1 MIMRRQFTALLI
13 LFLVGTGFLQLIHAG
28 EIFSRGS
35 KWNYYKG
42 NDHPSGGDLEWTEV
56 DFDESDWLNGK
67 SPFRYGDGSGGTLL
81 SDMPNKYT
89 TVFFRKFFTVANPKD
104 ISELD
109 FIIDYDDG
117 FIVWINGE
125 EVLNVGGVDEPDY
138 DSLATVGHESGTFET
153 FALQD
158 PGSFLVKG
166 KNVISIMGLNVG
178 MNSSDF
184 LMNSELQSFQS
195 DKSNPKV
202 VSIDPPSGEVGSLHE
217 VTIRFNEEVDG
228 IDAGD
233 LWING
238 EPAKALRGESAL
250 WTFIFEQRNFQDAIL
265 SWNPN
270 HSIVDS
276 ARPPNKLDVNSAT
289 KTHQYWIVDDMSP
302 TLTSVLPPPG
312 SSVRSLDRIRIF
324 FSEPIRGLDL
334 GDLLINGE
342 QPLSIDGV
350 ASGPWEIRFEPVV
363 SGIVTVEW
371 AGQHG
376 VTDLALEPNPLVVE
390 GWDYKV
396 KADYE
401 FGQVVINEF
410 VAANR
415 DGLKDEEGDVGDWIE
430 FLNVGSKSVSLE
442 GWSLTDDEDKPGK
455 WVFPDVDIKSG
466 ATIVVHASGK
476 NRSRVGQA
484 LHTNF
489 KLGIDGEYLGIFTPE
504 LPRRIVDEIAPIY
517 PEQRSDISYGR
528 LASGDWA
535 WFSSPTPGLSNK
547 GKTIRGLIS
556 PPQFS
561 AKRGIY
567 NTPFRVHLT
576 TDEPDA
582 VIRYTTD
589 YSEPTITN
597 GKVYNESLEVRRT
610 MVLRAAVYKEGMLPS
625 RIETHTYVY
634 NLGNSVTS
642 LPMLSLVTERSNLW
656 GRTGIMET
664 SPRNTTKRGI
674 AWERPVSMELI
685 YPDTG
690 ETLHANAGLRVQGG
704 AYIRGRYNP
713 NSGPPAGKYSF
724 RLYFRGDYGLGRLR
738 YPFFP
743 DLQVEDFNHIVLRA
757 GMNDHTN
764 PFIIDELV
772 RRLAADMGQISAR
785 GTFMNLYLNGKLQGY
800 YNPTERI
807 DSDFLNSWNGTD
819 SDWDIVAQYGE
830 VREGDTV
837 MWNRLKS
844 AMQKNLAVAV
854 NYNEIERLLNIDNFI
869 DYIMLNVYA
878 NTGDWPHNNWRAA
891 RERVPGGK
899 WRFIPWDAEWSF
911 GNNGRSVSGNN
922 LSSGPLAGG
931 ADIAVFYRA
940 LQKNPEFRMRFAD
953 RVQIHYFNSGAL
965 TDENVLR
972 RFREMKEQMSG
983 VLKNL
988 NSSVESSWVPRRR
1001 EIVMG
1006 QMASQKIQFSENIPQ
1021 FNRNGGAVSSGYPLS
1036 ITSLEGDI
1044 YYTMDGS
1051 DPRKPGAVTETG
1063 KAIITGNAEKSVLVP
1078 SVQNGGS
1085 KLNSTWR
1092 GGNEPFDDNDWESG
1106 FGGVGYDENNDYKS
1120 HIDIDVDTEMN
1131 GVNQSIFVRI
1141 PFQMLASDLK
1151 GANLLMLRM
1160 KYDDGFVAYIN
1171 GARIARV
1178 NASVNPRWNA
1188 GASGQHDDAS
1198 AVVWS
1203 VFDVSKY
1210 VGELNAGENI
1220 LAIHGLNSGLG
1231 SSDML
1236 INAELSIGERT
1247 GAEFAESAVKYD
1259 SPIKLLK
1266 DVNIRAR
1273 SMTGGQWSALV
1284 EHQFQVGRVGT
1295 PLRFTEIMYNPLGGG
1310 EYEFVELHNS
1320 GDSEISLGWYRLE
1333 GINFTFDGGSKIG
1346 PGQYIVLASGD
1357 DPAAFNLRYPELQV
1371 YGWYEGSLSN
1381 SGENLALYDT
1391 AWREVISVNYNDG
1404 GAWPK
1409 LADGNGNS
1417 LELID
1422 TLDDPS
1428 AASNWKS
1435 SFIKE
1440 GSPGKAGTSK
1450 VDPFLI
1456 INEVHLKSSIDSDQD
1471 FVELR
1476 NVGQSQVDLSGWELR
1491 DNDGNKFTFPAET
1504 KIEKAGLLGI
1514 WCGKGEV
1521 AGLRTNF
1528 GLGQSGDS
1536 VALFD
1541 VTGNRV
1547 DAVTFGSVQGSI
1559 IRENAGWVLG
1569 RSTFGAPN
1577 QILPM
1582 ASITELVINEWMA
1595 DPDEGDRDW
1604 IELYNP
1610 HATAPALITGL
1621 HIRVDNEVGGVNR
1634 IATIPPKGYQRVWMD
1649 MKPGWNHVDLSL
1661 PTENGTITLITAE
1674 GVEFAIMNYSRQRS
1688 GVSEGLLPDGGS
1700 RRVKFTRGST
1710 PGEANILP
1718 NYDGPSLNEVLA
1730 RSKTGSSDWI
1740 EIYND
1745 TNETIPLEGVRL
1757 SKGLNSLNGWS
1768 FPAGSKLDKGS
1779 YLVVRC
1785 DGKIPA
1791 SNTNTGFSLPAEGGS
1806 VYMFDPEGFVVDSV
1820 EYGFQIAGRSI
1831 GQILGK
1837 WRLLAELTP
1846 GTENSSTA
1854 ILGDPFKLV
1863 INEWMANPN
1872 SGSDW
1877 FELYNPDDSPVSLSG
1892 LSLTDDP
1899 TAVGRTKYIIPDS
1912 TFISPRGWVRW
1923 IANSETDSGS
1933 QYLNFSLRG
1942 SGELVRLYG
1951 SRRNPI
1957 DEVQIINQSNGISRG
1972 RLPDGANNFVDFVD
1986 TPTPGDSNYLPL
1998 LDIVFNEV
2006 LSHTDYPF
2014 EDAIELRNISTSE
2027 VDLSGWLL
2035 SDSSGG
2041 VSTQFKVPEGTMIP
2055 PNGYTVF
2062 YEGDF
2067 NPNGSGFSLNSA
2079 HGDMLNLS
2087 VIDEKGN
2094 PTGYRS
2100 VQSIP
2105 PAANG
2110 VSVGLVSTS
2119 QGMRFTALAQRS
2131 FGNDMPSTL
2140 ADFRTGEGSENSL
2153 PLIGPIVINEIQ
2165 FEALS
2170 SFSELDQAQL
2180 EYIELHNISNRTIPL
2195 FNPIEPLNT
2204 WRLSGGVSV
2213 TFPIG
2218 INLPIDGYI
2227 LLVGFD
2233 PLKNPS
2239 VESRF
2244 RDYYNVPEDIQII
2257 GPLNGRL
2264 SNGGET
2270 ISLLRPDN
2278 KQGLDQADAG
2288 YVPYISVERISYDN
2302 VSPWPSNAGGSGL
2315 SIQRTSKFKFGDEP
2329 ENWYSALPTA
2339 GRKNVDVKI
2348 DDLDADGIIDTWEIA
2363 NGLDP
2368 SDASDAK
2375 IDNDLDGVT
2384 NLDEFLTGTDPN
2396 NEEDRFIIQSI
2407 NIFSNKVTINFR
2419 VSPLNRYAIETSGS
2433 VDRSWIRL
2441 ADFTAKD
2448 DQIMAN
2454 FETNLLLDSVRFY
2467 RVRLLD

>member
-1 MIMRRQFTALLI
+1 MKRQFTVLLI
-13 LFLVGTGFLQLIHAG
+13 LFFSFAGFLQLAYAS

-42 NDHPSGGDLEWTEV
+42 NDHPSGGDLEWTELE
-56 DFDESDWLNGK
+56 FDDSDWLNGK

-81 SDMPNKYT
+81 SDMPNQYT
-89 TVFFRKFFTVANPKD
+89 TVFFRKFFTVPNPKD

-109 FIIDYDDG
+109 LIIDYDDG

-125 EVLNVGGVDEPDY
+125 EVLNVGGVDDPDY

-158 PGSFLVKG
+158 PGSFLIKG
-166 KNVISIMGLNVG
+166 QNVISIMGLNVG

-195 DKSNPKV
+195 DKISPKIL
-202 VSIDPPSGEVGSLHE
+202 SIDPPPGEVDSLRE

-228 IDAGD
+228 IDADD
-233 LWING
+233 LWLNG
-238 EPAKALRGESAL
+238 KPADTLKGGRAL
-250 WTFIFEQRNFQDAIL
+250 WTFIFEQGNFKDAIL
-265 SWNPN
+265 SWNPD
-270 HSIVDS
+270 HGIVDT
-276 ARPPNKLDVNSAT
+276 ARPPNKLDVVAAAE
-289 KTHQYWIVDDMSP
+289 THQYSIIDNMPP
-302 TLTSVLPPPG
+302 TLTTVLPPQG
-312 SSVRSLDRIRIF
+312 STVSVLDRIRIF
-324 FSEPIRGLDL
+324 FSEPVRGLDL
-334 GDLLINGE
+334 GDLRINGK
-342 QPLSIDGV
+342 QPVSIDGV
-350 ASGPWEIRFEPVV
+350 ASGPWQIQFEPVT
-363 SGIVTVEW
+363 SGIVTVAW
-371 AGQHG
+371 ADQHG
-376 VTDLALEPNPLVVE
+376 VTDLAMEPNPLVVE
-390 GWDYKV
+390 DWDYKV
-396 KADYE
+396 KANYE

-410 VAANR
+410 IASNR
-415 DGLKDEEGDVGDWIE
+415 DGLKDEEGDFGDWIE
-430 FLNVGSKSVSLE
+430 LRNAGSQSVNLE
-442 GWSLTDDEDKPGK
+442 GWSLTDDETKPGK
-455 WVFPDVDIKSG
+455 WIFPNVNLKSG

-517 PEQRSDISYGR
+517 PEQRTNISYGR

-535 WFSSPTPGLSNK
+535 WFSSPSPERNNI
-547 GKTIRGLIS
+547 GKTIRGIIS

-567 NTPFRVHLT
+567 NTPFQVHLT
-576 TDEPDA
+576 TSEPDA

-597 GKVYNESLEVRRT
+597 GKVYNEPLEVRRT
-610 MVLRAAVYKEGMLPS
+610 MVLRAAVFKEGMLPS
-625 RIETHTYVY
+625 SVETHTYVY
-634 NLGNSVTS
+634 NLGKTVTS
-642 LPMLSLVTERSNLW
+642 LPMLSLVTDRSNLW

-685 YPDTG
+685 YPKTG

-772 RRLAADMGQISAR
+772 RRLAADMGQVSAR

-807 DSDFLNSWNGTD
+807 GSDFLNSWNGSD
-819 SDWDIVAQYGE
+819 SEWDIVAQYGE

-844 AMQKNLAVAV
+844 AMQKNLSVEV
-854 NYNEIERLLNIDNFI
+854 NYNEVGRLLNIDNFI
-869 DYIMLNVYA
+869 DYIMLNIYA

-911 GNNGRSVSGNN
+911 GNNGRSVTGNN

-953 RVQIHYFNSGAL
+953 RVQIHYFNGGAL
-965 TDENVLR
+965 TDENVLS
-972 RFREMKEQMSG
+972 RFREMKEEMSG

-988 NSSVESSWVPRRR
+988 NSSVERSWVPRRR
-1001 EIVMG
+1001 EIVMN
-1006 QMASQKIQFSENIPQ
+1006 QMASQKIQFSENVPQ
-1021 FNRNGGAVSSGYPLS
+1021 FSRNGGAVFSGYPLNL
-1036 ITSLEGDI
+1036 TSLEGDI

-1051 DPRKPGAVTETG
+1051 DPRKPNAVTETG
-1063 KAIITGNAEKSVLVP
+1063 KVVLSGNAEKWVLVP

-1092 GGNEPFDDNDWESG
+1092 GSNEPFDDEGWESG
-1106 FGGVGYDENNDYKS
+1106 VGGVGYDENNDYKP

-1131 GVNQSIFVRI
+1131 GINQSVFVRI
-1141 PFQMLASDLK
+1141 PFQIQASDLK
-1151 GANLLMLRM
+1151 GSNLLLLRM
-1160 KYDDGFVAYIN
+1160 KYDDGFVAYLN

-1178 NASVNPRWNA
+1178 NASLNPRWNA

-1210 VGELNAGENI
+1210 VSELKIGKNI
-1220 LAIHGLNSGLG
+1220 LAIHGLNSGLS

-1236 INAELSIGERT
+1236 INAELSIGKRS
-1247 GAEFAESAVKYD
+1247 GAEFAESAIKYD
-1259 SPIKLLK
+1259 SPINLNK
-1266 DVNIRAR
+1266 DITIRAR
-1273 SMTGGQWSALV
+1273 SMTDGQWSALV
-1284 EHQFQVGRVGT
+1284 EYQFQAGRVGT

-1320 GDSEISLGWYRLE
+1320 GDSEVSLGWYKLE
-1333 GINFTFDGGSKIG
+1333 GINFTFDGNAKIG
-1346 PGQYIVLASGD
+1346 PGQYIVLASAD
-1357 DPAAFNLRYPELQV
+1357 DPKAFNLRYPEVQV
-1371 YGWYEGSLSN
+1371 YGWYEGNLSN
-1381 SGENLALYDT
+1381 SGENLALFDS
-1391 AWREVISVNYNDG
+1391 AWRKVISVNYNDG

-1417 LELID
+1417 LELMN

-1428 AASNWKS
+1428 AASSWTS
-1435 SFIKE
+1435 SLKKE
-1440 GSPGKAGTSK
+1440 GSPGKLGASK

-1456 INEVHLKSSIDSDQD
+1456 INEVHLESSLDSDPD

-1476 NVGQSQVDLSGWELR
+1476 NIGQSQVDLTGWELR
-1491 DNDGNKFTFPAET
+1491 DNNGNKFNFPAGT
-1504 KIEKAGLLGI
+1504 KIEQAGLLGI
-1514 WCGKGEV
+1514 WCGKGDG

-1541 VTGNRV
+1541 LAGNRV
-1547 DAVTFGSVQGSI
+1547 DAVTFGRIQGSI
-1559 IRENAGWVLG
+1559 IPTNDGWVLG
-1569 RSTFGAPN
+1569 KSTFGAPN

-1582 ASITELVINEWMA
+1582 ASTTELVINEWMA

-1610 HATAPALITGL
+1610 HATAPVLITGL
-1621 HIRVDNEVGGVNR
+1621 HIRVDNAVGGLHR
-1634 IATIPPKGYQRVWMD
+1634 IATIPPKGHQRVWLD
-1649 MKPGWNHVDLSL
+1649 MKSGWNHLDLSL
-1661 PTENGTITLITAE
+1661 PNDNATITLITAE
-1674 GVEFAIMNYSRQRS
+1674 GVEFAVMNYSRQKP

-1710 PGEANILP
+1710 PGGANILP
-1718 NYDGPSLNEVLA
+1718 NYDGPLFNELLA
-1730 RSKTGSSDWI
+1730 LSKTGSSDWI

-1745 TNETIPLEGVRL
+1745 TNKTISLDGVRL
-1757 SKGLNSLNGWS
+1757 SKDLNGLNDWS
-1768 FPAGSKLDKGS
+1768 FPIGSKLGKGS
-1779 YLVVRC
+1779 YLVVLC
-1785 DGKIPA
+1785 DGGAPA
-1791 SNTNTGFSLPAEGGS
+1791 SKTNTGFSLSAEGGGI
-1806 VYMFDPEGFVVDSV
+1806 YMLDPNGFVVDSV
-1820 EYGFQIAGRSI
+1820 EYGFQIAGQSI
-1831 GQILGK
+1831 GRVLGE
-1837 WRLLAELTP
+1837 WQLLDELTP
-1846 GTENSSTA
+1846 GTENSSKA

-1863 INEWMANPN
+1863 INEWMANPD
-1872 SGSDW
+1872 SESDW
-1877 FELYNPDDSPVSLSG
+1877 FELYNPSNSPVSLSG

-1923 IANSETDSGS
+1923 IANGDTKSGS

-1957 DEVQIINQSNGISRG
+1957 DEIQIINQANGISRG
-1972 RLPDGANNFVDFVD
+1972 RLPDGAKNYVDFVD
-1986 TPTPGDSNYLPL
+1986 TPTPGASNYLPL

-2006 LSHTDYPF
+2006 LSHTDYPL
-2014 EDAIELRNISTSE
+2014 EDAIELRNISASTI
-2027 VDLSGWLL
+2027 DLSGWLL
-2035 SDSSGG
+2035 SDSTG
-2041 VSTQFKVPEGTMIP
+2041 VGSQFKISEGTSISP
-2055 PNGYTVF
+2055 GGYAVF

-2067 NPNGSGFSLNSA
+2067 NQNGSGFSLNSA
-2079 HGDMLNLS
+2079 HGDTLYLS
-2087 VIDEKGN
+2087 AVNANQE
-2094 PTGYRS
+2094 PTGYR
-2100 VQSIP
+2100 VIQSIP
-2105 PAANG
+2105 PTANG
-2110 VSVGLVSTS
+2110 VSVGIVATS
-2119 QGMRFTALAQRS
+2119 QGMRFAPLAKRT
-2131 FGNDMPSTL
+2131 FGNDAPNSL
-2140 ADFRTGEGSENSL
+2140 AAFRSGKGSENSL
-2153 PLIGPIVINEIQ
+2153 PIIGPIVINEIQ
-2165 FEALS
+2165 YKGSSSVLGLS
-2170 SFSELDQAQL
+2170 QAQL
-2180 EYIELHNISNRTIPL
+2180 EYIELHNISNRTVPL

-2204 WRLSGGVSV
+2204 WRLSGGISV
-2213 TFPIG
+2213 AFPSE
-2218 INLPIDGYI
+2218 INLPSNGYL

-2233 PLKNPS
+2233 PIINPS
-2239 VESRF
+2239 LESRF
-2244 RDYYNVPEDIQII
+2244 RDYYNVPREVELI
-2257 GPLNGRL
+2257 GPLKGRL
-2264 SNGGET
+2264 SNSGES

-2278 KQGLDQADAG
+2278 KQGIDQVDAG
-2288 YVPYISVERISYDN
+2288 YVPYIPVERISYDN
-2302 VSPWPSNAGGSGL
+2302 VSPWPSNANGSGL
-2315 SIQRTSKFKFGDEP
+2315 SLQRSSIFKFGDDP

-2339 GRKNVDVKI
+2339 GRKNAEVTV
-2348 DDLDADGIIDTWEIA
+2348 DDLDADGMIDKWEITY
-2363 NGLDP
+2363 GLNP
-2368 SDASDAK
+2368 SDASDA
-2375 IDNDLDGVT
+2375 IGDADLDGVT
-2384 NLDEFLTGTDPN
+2384 NLNEFLTGTDPN
-2396 NEEDRFIIQSI
+2396 NEEDRFAIQSI
-2407 NIFSNKVTINFR
+2407 NIFSEKIKITVR
-2419 VSPLNRYAIETSGS
+2419 VSPSRRYAIETSGN
-2433 VDRSWIRL
+2433 VDKSWVYL
-2441 ADFTAKD
+2441 ADFTSED
-2448 DQIMAN
+2448 DQTTKI
-2454 FETNLLLDSVRFY
+2454 FETNASLDSVKFY
-2467 RVRLLD
+2467 RIRLLD

>member
-1 MIMRRQFTALLI
+1 MKRQFTALLI
-13 LFLVGTGFLQLIHAG
+13 IFFASAGFLQLAYAG
-28 EIFSRGS
+28 KIFSRGS

-56 DFDESDWLNGK
+56 EFDDSDWLNGK

-81 SDMPNKYT
+81 SDMPNQYT
-89 TVFFRKFFTVANPKD
+89 TVFFRKFFTVPNPKD
-104 ISELD
+104 ISELEL
-109 FIIDYDDG
+109 IIDYDDG

-125 EVLNVGGVDEPDY
+125 EVLNVGGVDDPDY

-158 PGSFLVKG
+158 PSSFLIKG
-166 KNVISIMGLNVG
+166 QNVISIMGLNVG

-195 DKSNPKV
+195 DKLSPKII
-202 VSIDPPSGEVGSLHE
+202 SIDPPPGEVSSLRE

-228 IDAGD
+228 IDADD
-233 LWING
+233 LWLNG
-238 EPAKALRGESAL
+238 KPADTLKGGRAL
-250 WTFIFEQRNFQDAIL
+250 WTFIFEQGNFKDAIL
-265 SWNPN
+265 SWNPD
-270 HSIVDS
+270 HGIVDT
-276 ARPPNKLDVNSAT
+276 ARPPNKLDVVAAA
-289 KTHQYWIVDDMSP
+289 KTHQYSIIDDMPP
-302 TLTSVLPPPG
+302 TLTTVLPPKG
-312 SSVRSLDRIRIF
+312 SSVRVLDRIRIF
-324 FSEPIRGLDL
+324 FSEPVRGLDL
-334 GDLLINGE
+334 EDFRINGK

-350 ASGPWEIRFEPVV
+350 ASGPWQIQFEPVM
-363 SGIVTVEW
+363 SGIVTVAW
-371 AGQHG
+371 ADQHG
-376 VTDLALEPNPLVVE
+376 VTDLAAEPNTLVVE
-390 GWDYKV
+390 DWDYKV
-396 KADYE
+396 KANYE

-410 VAANR
+410 IVSNR

-430 FLNVGSKSVSLE
+430 LRNAGSQSVNLE
-442 GWSLTDDEDKPGK
+442 GWSLTDDETKPGK
-455 WVFPDVDIKSG
+455 WIFPNVNLKSG

-517 PEQRSDISYGR
+517 PEQRSNISYGR

-535 WFSSPTPGLSNK
+535 WFSSPSPGRNNI
-547 GKTIRGLIS
+547 GKTIRGIIS

-567 NTPFRVHLT
+567 NTPFQVHLT
-576 TDEPDA
+576 TGEPDA

-597 GKVYNESLEVRRT
+597 GKVYNEPLEVRRT
-610 MVLRAAVYKEGMLPS
+610 MVLRAAVFKEGMLPS
-625 RIETHTYVY
+625 RVETHTYVY
-634 NLGNSVTS
+634 NLGKSVTS

-685 YPDTG
+685 YPKTG

-772 RRLAADMGQISAR
+772 RRLAADMGQVSAR

-807 DSDFLNSWNGTD
+807 GSDFLNSWNGSD
-819 SDWDIVAQYGE
+819 SEWDIVAQYGE

-844 AMQKNLAVAV
+844 AMQKNLSVEV
-854 NYNEIERLLNIDNFI
+854 NYNEVGRLLNIDNFI

-911 GNNGRSVSGNN
+911 GNNGRSVTGNN

-953 RVQIHYFNSGAL
+953 RVQIHYFNGGAL
-965 TDENVLR
+965 TDENVLS
-972 RFREMKEQMSG
+972 RFREMKEEMSG

-1001 EIVMG
+1001 EIVMN
-1006 QMASQKIQFSENIPQ
+1006 QMASQKIQFSENVPQ
-1021 FNRNGGAVSSGYPLS
+1021 FSRNGGAVFSGYPLNL
-1036 ITSLEGDI
+1036 TSLEGDI

-1063 KAIITGNAEKSVLVP
+1063 KVVLSGNAEKWVLVP

-1092 GGNEPFDDNDWESG
+1092 GSNEPFEDEGWESG
-1106 FGGVGYDENNDYKS
+1106 VGGVGYDENNDYKP

-1131 GVNQSIFVRI
+1131 GINQSVFVRI
-1141 PFQMLASDLK
+1141 PFQIQASDLK
-1151 GANLLMLRM
+1151 GSNLLLLRM
-1160 KYDDGFVAYIN
+1160 KYDDGFVAYLN

-1178 NASVNPRWNA
+1178 NASLNPRWNA

-1210 VGELNAGENI
+1210 VSELKIGKNI
-1220 LAIHGLNSGLG
+1220 LAIHGLNSGLS

-1236 INAELSIGERT
+1236 INAELSIGKRS
-1247 GAEFAESAVKYD
+1247 GAEFAESAIKYD
-1259 SPIKLLK
+1259 SPINLK
-1266 DVNIRAR
+1266 KDITIRAR
-1273 SMTGGQWSALV
+1273 SMTDGQWSALV
-1284 EHQFQVGRVGT
+1284 EHQFQAGRVGT

-1310 EYEFVELHNS
+1310 EYEFVELHNC
-1320 GDSEISLGWYRLE
+1320 GDSEVSLGWYKLE
-1333 GINFTFDGGSKIG
+1333 GINFTFDGNAKIG
-1346 PGQYIVLASGD
+1346 PGQYIVLASAD
-1357 DPAAFNLRYPELQV
+1357 DPKAFNLRYPEVQV
-1371 YGWYEGSLSN
+1371 YGWYEGNLSN
-1381 SGENLALYDT
+1381 SGENLALFDS
-1391 AWREVISVNYNDG
+1391 AWRKVISVNYNDG

-1417 LELID
+1417 LELMN

-1428 AASNWKS
+1428 AASSWTS
-1435 SFIKE
+1435 SLKKE
-1440 GSPGKAGTSK
+1440 GSPGKLGASK

-1456 INEVHLKSSIDSDQD
+1456 INEVHLESSLDSDPD

-1476 NVGQSQVDLSGWELR
+1476 NIGQSQVDLTGWELR
-1491 DNDGNKFTFPAET
+1491 DNNGNKFNFPAET
-1504 KIEKAGLLGI
+1504 KIEQAGLLGI
-1514 WCGKGEV
+1514 WCGKGDGV
-1521 AGLRTNF
+1521 GLRTNF

-1541 VTGNRV
+1541 LAGNRV
-1547 DAVTFGSVQGSI
+1547 DAVTFGRIQGSI
-1559 IRENAGWVLG
+1559 IPTNDGWVLG
-1569 RSTFGAPN
+1569 KSTFGAPN

-1582 ASITELVINEWMA
+1582 ASTTELVINEWMA
-1595 DPDEGDRDW
+1595 DSDEGDRDW

-1621 HIRVDNEVGGVNR
+1621 HIRVDNAVGGLRR
-1634 IATIPPKGYQRVWMD
+1634 IATIPPKGHQRVWLD
-1649 MKPGWNHVDLSL
+1649 MKSGWNHLDLSL
-1661 PTENGTITLITAE
+1661 PNDNATITLITAG
-1674 GVEFAIMNYSRQRS
+1674 GVEFAVMNYSRQKP

-1710 PGEANILP
+1710 PGGVNILP
-1718 NYDGPSLNEVLA
+1718 NYDGPLFNELLA
-1730 RSKTGSSDWI
+1730 LSKIGSSDWI

-1745 TNETIPLEGVRL
+1745 TNKTISLDGVRL
-1757 SKGLNSLNGWS
+1757 SKDLNGLNDWS
-1768 FPAGSKLDKGS
+1768 FPIGSKLGKGS
-1779 YLVVRC
+1779 YLVVLC
-1785 DGKIPA
+1785 DGGAPA
-1791 SNTNTGFSLPAEGGS
+1791 SKTNTGFSLSAEGGGI
-1806 VYMFDPEGFVVDSV
+1806 YMLDPNGFVVDSV
-1820 EYGFQIAGRSI
+1820 EYGFQIAGQSI
-1831 GQILGK
+1831 GRILGE
-1837 WRLLAELTP
+1837 WQLLDELTP
-1846 GTENSSTA
+1846 GTENSSKA

-1863 INEWMANPN
+1863 INEWMANPD
-1872 SGSDW
+1872 SESDW
-1877 FELYNPDDSPVSLSG
+1877 FELYNPSNSHVSLSG

-1899 TAVGRTKYIIPDS
+1899 TAVGRTKYIISDS

-1923 IANSETDSGS
+1923 IANGATKSGS

-1957 DEVQIINQSNGISRG
+1957 DEIQIINQANGISRG
-1972 RLPDGANNFVDFVD
+1972 RLPDGAKNYVDFVD
-1986 TPTPGDSNYLPL
+1986 TPTPGASNYLPL

-2006 LSHTDYPF
+2006 LSHTDYPL
-2014 EDAIELRNISTSE
+2014 EDAIELRNISASTI
-2027 VDLSGWLL
+2027 DLSGWLL
-2035 SDSSGG
+2035 SDSTG
-2041 VSTQFKVPEGTMIP
+2041 VGSQFKISEGTSISP
-2055 PNGYTVF
+2055 GGYAVF

-2067 NPNGSGFSLNSA
+2067 NQNGSGFSLNSA
-2079 HGDMLNLS
+2079 HGDTLYLS
-2087 VIDEKGN
+2087 AVDANQE
-2094 PTGYRS
+2094 PTGYR
-2100 VQSIP
+2100 VIQSIP

-2110 VSVGLVSTS
+2110 VSVGIVATS
-2119 QGMRFTALAQRS
+2119 QGMRFAPLEKRT
-2131 FGNDMPSTL
+2131 FGNDAPNSL
-2140 ADFRTGEGSENSL
+2140 AAFRSGKGSENSL
-2153 PLIGPIVINEIQ
+2153 PIIGPIVINEIQ
-2165 FEALS
+2165 YEGSSSVLGLS
-2170 SFSELDQAQL
+2170 QTQL
-2180 EYIELHNISNRTIPL
+2180 EYIELHNISNRTVPL

-2204 WRLSGGVSV
+2204 WRLSGGISV
-2213 TFPIG
+2213 AFPSE
-2218 INLPIDGYI
+2218 INLPSNGYL

-2233 PLKNPS
+2233 PIINPS
-2239 VESRF
+2239 LESRF
-2244 RDYYNVPEDIQII
+2244 RDYYNVPREVELI
-2257 GPLNGRL
+2257 GPLKGRL
-2264 SNGGET
+2264 SNSGES

-2278 KQGLDQADAG
+2278 KQGIDQVDAG
-2288 YVPYISVERISYDN
+2288 YVPYIPVERISYDN
-2302 VSPWPSNAGGSGL
+2302 VSPWPSNANGSGL
-2315 SIQRTSKFKFGDEP
+2315 SLQRSSIFKFGDDP

-2339 GRKNVDVKI
+2339 GRKNAEVTV
-2348 DDLDADGIIDTWEIA
+2348 DDLDADGMIDKWEITY
-2363 NGLDP
+2363 GLNP
-2368 SDASDAK
+2368 SDASDA
-2375 IDNDLDGVT
+2375 IGDADLDGVT
-2384 NLDEFLTGTDPN
+2384 NLNEFLTGTDPN
-2396 NEEDRFIIQSI
+2396 NEEDRFAIQSI
-2407 NIFSNKVTINFR
+2407 NIFSEKIKITVR
-2419 VSPLNRYAIETSGS
+2419 VSPSRRYAIETSGN
-2433 VDRSWIRL
+2433 VDKSWVYL
-2441 ADFTAKD
+2441 ADFTSED
-2448 DQIMAN
+2448 DQTTKI
-2454 FETNLLLDSVRFY
+2454 FETNASLDSVKFY
-2467 RVRLLD
+2467 RIRLLD

>member
-1 MIMRRQFTALLI
+1 MKRQFTALLI
-13 LFLVGTGFLQLIHAG
+13 LFFASAGFLQLAYAG
-28 EIFSRGS
+28 KIFSRGS

-56 DFDESDWLNGK
+56 EFDDSDWLNGK
-67 SPFRYGDGSGGTLL
+67 SPFRYGDGSGGSLL
-81 SDMPNKYT
+81 SDMPNQYT
-89 TVFFRKFFTVANPKD
+89 TVFFRKFFTVPNPKD

-109 FIIDYDDG
+109 LIIDYDDG
-117 FIVWINGE
+117 FIVWINGK
-125 EVLNVGGVDEPDY
+125 EVLNVGGGDDPDY

-158 PGSFLVKG
+158 PSSFLIKG
-166 KNVISIMGLNVG
+166 QNVISIMGLNVG

-195 DKSNPKV
+195 DKISPKIL
-202 VSIDPPSGEVGSLHE
+202 SIEPPPGEVGSLRE

-228 IDAGD
+228 IDADD
-233 LWING
+233 LWLNG
-238 EPAKALRGESAL
+238 KPADTLKGGRAL
-250 WTFIFEQRNFQDAIL
+250 WTFIFEQGNFKDAIL
-265 SWNPN
+265 SWNPD
-270 HSIVDS
+270 HGIVDN
-276 ARPPNKLDVNSAT
+276 ARPPNKLDVVAAAE
-289 KTHQYWIVDDMSP
+289 THQYSIIDNMPP
-302 TLTSVLPPPG
+302 TLTTVLPPQG
-312 SSVRSLDRIRIF
+312 SSVRVLDRIRIF
-324 FSEPIRGLDL
+324 FSEPVRGLDL
-334 GDLLINGE
+334 EDLRINGK

-350 ASGPWEIRFEPVV
+350 ASGPWQIQFEPVM
-363 SGIVTVEW
+363 SGIVTVAW
-371 AGQHG
+371 ADQHG
-376 VTDLALEPNPLVVE
+376 VTDLAAEPNTLVVE
-390 GWDYKV
+390 DWDYEV
-396 KADYE
+396 KANYE

-410 VAANR
+410 IVSNR

-430 FLNVGSKSVSLE
+430 LRNAGSQSVNLE
-442 GWSLTDDEDKPGK
+442 GWSLTDDETKPGK
-455 WVFPDVDIKSG
+455 WIFPNVNLKSG

-517 PEQRSDISYGR
+517 PEQRSNISYGR
-528 LASGDWA
+528 LANGDWA
-535 WFSSPTPGLSNK
+535 WFSSPSPGRNNI
-547 GKTIRGLIS
+547 GKTIRGIIS

-576 TDEPDA
+576 TGEPDA

-597 GKVYNESLEVRRT
+597 GKVYNEPLEVRRT
-610 MVLRAAVYKEGMLPS
+610 MVLRAAVFKEGMLPS
-625 RIETHTYVY
+625 RVETHTYVY
-634 NLGNSVTS
+634 NLGKSATS

-685 YPDTG
+685 YPETG

-772 RRLAADMGQISAR
+772 RRLAADMGQVSAR

-807 DSDFLNSWNGTD
+807 GSDFLNSWNGSD
-819 SDWDIVAQYGE
+819 SEWDIVAQYGE

-844 AMQKNLAVAV
+844 AMQKNLSVEV
-854 NYNEIERLLNIDNFI
+854 NYNEVGRLLNIDNFI

-911 GNNGRSVSGNN
+911 GNNGRSVTGNN

-953 RVQIHYFNSGAL
+953 RVQIHYFNGGAL
-965 TDENVLR
+965 TDENVLS
-972 RFREMKEQMSG
+972 RFREMKEEMSG

-1001 EIVMG
+1001 EIVMN
-1006 QMASQKIQFSENIPQ
+1006 QMASQKIQFSENVPQ
-1021 FNRNGGAVSSGYPLS
+1021 FSRNGGAVFSGYPLNLN
-1036 ITSLEGDI
+1036 SLEGDI

-1063 KAIITGNAEKSVLVP
+1063 KVVLSENAEKWVLVP

-1092 GGNEPFDDNDWESG
+1092 GSNEPFDDEGWESG
-1106 FGGVGYDENNDYKS
+1106 VGGVGYDENNDYKP

-1131 GVNQSIFVRI
+1131 GINQSVFVRI
-1141 PFQMLASDLK
+1141 PFQIQASDLK
-1151 GANLLMLRM
+1151 GSNLLLLRM
-1160 KYDDGFVAYIN
+1160 KYDDGFVAYLN

-1178 NASVNPRWNA
+1178 NASLNPRWNA

-1210 VGELNAGENI
+1210 VSELQIGKNI
-1220 LAIHGLNSGLG
+1220 LAIHGLNSGLS

-1236 INAELSIGERT
+1236 INTELSIGKRS
-1247 GAEFAESAVKYD
+1247 GAEFAESAIKYD
-1259 SPIKLLK
+1259 SPINLNK
-1266 DVNIRAR
+1266 DITIRAR
-1273 SMTGGQWSALV
+1273 SMTDGQWSALV
-1284 EHQFQVGRVGT
+1284 EHQFQAGRVGT

-1320 GDSEISLGWYRLE
+1320 GDSEVSLGWYKLE
-1333 GINFTFDGGSKIG
+1333 GINFTFDGNAKIG
-1346 PGQYIVLASGD
+1346 PGQYIVLASAD
-1357 DPAAFNLRYPELQV
+1357 DPKAFNLRYPEVQV
-1371 YGWYEGSLSN
+1371 YGWYEGNLSN
-1381 SGENLALYDT
+1381 SGENLALFDS
-1391 AWREVISVNYNDG
+1391 AWRKVISVNYNDG

-1417 LELID
+1417 LELMN

-1428 AASNWKS
+1428 AASSWTS
-1435 SFIKE
+1435 SLIKE
-1440 GSPGKAGTSK
+1440 GSPGKLGTSK

-1456 INEVHLKSSIDSDQD
+1456 INEVHLESSLDSDPD

-1476 NVGQSQVDLSGWELR
+1476 NIGQSQVDLTGWELR
-1491 DNDGNKFTFPAET
+1491 DNNGNKYNFPAGT
-1504 KIEKAGLLGI
+1504 KIEQAGLLGI
-1514 WCGKGEV
+1514 WCGKGDG

-1541 VTGNRV
+1541 LAGNRV
-1547 DAVTFGSVQGSI
+1547 DAVTFGRIQGSI
-1559 IRENAGWVLG
+1559 IPTNDGWVLG
-1569 RSTFGAPN
+1569 KSTFGAPN
-1577 QILPM
+1577 QILPV
-1582 ASITELVINEWMA
+1582 ASTTELVINEWMA

-1610 HATAPALITGL
+1610 HATAPVLITGL
-1621 HIRVDNEVGGVNR
+1621 HIRVDNAVGGLHR
-1634 IATIPPKGYQRVWMD
+1634 IATIPPKGHQRVWLD
-1649 MKPGWNHVDLSL
+1649 MKSGWNHLDLSL
-1661 PTENGTITLITAE
+1661 PNDNATITLITAE
-1674 GVEFAIMNYSRQRS
+1674 GVEFAVMNYSRQKP

-1710 PGEANILP
+1710 PGGANILP
-1718 NYDGPSLNEVLA
+1718 NYDGPLFNELLA
-1730 RSKTGSSDWI
+1730 LSKTGSSDWI

-1745 TNETIPLEGVRL
+1745 TNKTISLDGVRL
-1757 SKGLNSLNGWS
+1757 SKDLNGLNDWS
-1768 FPAGSKLDKGS
+1768 FPIGSKVGKGS
-1779 YLVVRC
+1779 YLVVLC
-1785 DGKIPA
+1785 DGGAPA
-1791 SNTNTGFSLPAEGGS
+1791 SKTNTGFSLSAEGGGI
-1806 VYMFDPEGFVVDSV
+1806 YMLDPNGFVVDSV
-1820 EYGFQIAGRSI
+1820 EYGFQIAGQSI
-1831 GQILGK
+1831 GRVLGE
-1837 WRLLAELTP
+1837 WQLLDELTP
-1846 GTENSSTA
+1846 GTENSSKA

-1863 INEWMANPN
+1863 INEWMANPD
-1872 SGSDW
+1872 SESDW
-1877 FELYNPDDSPVSLSG
+1877 FELYNPSNSPVSLSG

-1923 IANSETDSGS
+1923 IANGDTKSGS

-1957 DEVQIINQSNGISRG
+1957 DEIQIINQANGISRG
-1972 RLPDGANNFVDFVD
+1972 RLPDGAKNYVDFVD
-1986 TPTPGDSNYLPL
+1986 TPTPGASNYLPL

-2006 LSHTDYPF
+2006 LSHTDYPL
-2014 EDAIELRNISTSE
+2014 EDAIELRNISASTI
-2027 VDLSGWLL
+2027 DLSGWLL
-2035 SDSSGG
+2035 SDSTG
-2041 VSTQFKVPEGTMIP
+2041 VGSQFKISEGTSISP
-2055 PNGYTVF
+2055 GGYAVF

-2067 NPNGSGFSLNSA
+2067 NQNGSGFSLNSA
-2079 HGDMLNLS
+2079 HGDTLYLS
-2087 VIDEKGN
+2087 AVNANQE
-2094 PTGYRS
+2094 PTGYR
-2100 VQSIP
+2100 VIQSIP
-2105 PAANG
+2105 PTANG
-2110 VSVGLVSTS
+2110 VSVGIVATS
-2119 QGMRFTALAQRS
+2119 QGMRFAPLAKRT
-2131 FGNDMPSTL
+2131 FGNDAPNSL
-2140 ADFRTGEGSENSL
+2140 AAFRSGKGSENSL
-2153 PLIGPIVINEIQ
+2153 PIIGPIVINEIQ
-2165 FEALS
+2165 YEGSSSVLGLS
-2170 SFSELDQAQL
+2170 QAQL
-2180 EYIELHNISNRTIPL
+2180 EYIELHNISNRTVPL

-2204 WRLSGGVSV
+2204 WRLSGGISV
-2213 TFPIG
+2213 AFPSE
-2218 INLPIDGYI
+2218 INLPSNGYL

-2233 PLKNPS
+2233 PIINPS
-2239 VESRF
+2239 LESRF
-2244 RDYYNVPEDIQII
+2244 RDYYNVPREVELI
-2257 GPLNGRL
+2257 GPLKGRL
-2264 SNGGET
+2264 SNSGES

-2278 KQGLDQADAG
+2278 TQGIDQVDAG
-2288 YVPYISVERISYDN
+2288 YVPYIPVERISYDN
-2302 VSPWPSNAGGSGL
+2302 VSPWPSNANGSGL
-2315 SIQRTSKFKFGDEP
+2315 SLQRSSIFKFGDDP

-2339 GRKNVDVKI
+2339 GRKNAEVTV
-2348 DDLDADGIIDTWEIA
+2348 DDLDADGMIDKWEITY
-2363 NGLDP
+2363 GLNP
-2368 SDASDAK
+2368 SDASDA
-2375 IDNDLDGVT
+2375 IGDADLDGVT
-2384 NLDEFLTGTDPN
+2384 NLNEFLTGTDPN
-2396 NEEDRFIIQSI
+2396 NEEDRFAIQSI
-2407 NIFSNKVTINFR
+2407 NIFSEKIKITVR
-2419 VSPLNRYAIETSGS
+2419 VSPSRRYAIETSGN
-2433 VDRSWIRL
+2433 VDKSWVYL
-2441 ADFTAKD
+2441 ADFTSED
-2448 DQIMAN
+2448 DQTTKI
-2454 FETNLLLDSVRFY
+2454 FETNASLDSVKFY
-2467 RVRLLD
+2467 RIRLLD

>member
-1 MIMRRQFTALLI
+1 MKRQFTALLI
-13 LFLVGTGFLQLIHAG
+13 LFFASAGFLQLAYAG
-28 EIFSRGS
+28 KIFSRGS

-56 DFDESDWLNGK
+56 EFDDSDWLNGK
-67 SPFRYGDGSGGTLL
+67 SPFRYGDGSGGSLL
-81 SDMPNKYT
+81 SDMPNQYT
-89 TVFFRKFFTVANPKD
+89 TVFFRKFFTVPNPKD

-109 FIIDYDDG
+109 LIIDYDDG
-117 FIVWINGE
+117 FIVWINGK
-125 EVLNVGGVDEPDY
+125 EVLNVGGGDDPDY

-158 PGSFLVKG
+158 PSSFLIKG
-166 KNVISIMGLNVG
+166 QNVISIMGLNVG

-195 DKSNPKV
+195 DKISPKIL
-202 VSIDPPSGEVGSLHE
+202 SIEPPPGEVGSLRE

-228 IDAGD
+228 IDADD
-233 LWING
+233 LWLNG
-238 EPAKALRGESAL
+238 KPADTLKGGRAL
-250 WTFIFEQRNFQDAIL
+250 WTFIFEQGNFKNAIL
-265 SWNPN
+265 SWNPD
-270 HSIVDS
+270 HGIVDN
-276 ARPPNKLDVNSAT
+276 ARPPNKLDVVAAAE
-289 KTHQYWIVDDMSP
+289 THQYSIIDNMPP
-302 TLTSVLPPPG
+302 TLTTVLPPQG
-312 SSVRSLDRIRIF
+312 SSVRVLDRIRIF
-324 FSEPIRGLDL
+324 FSEPVRGLDL
-334 GDLLINGE
+334 EDLRINGK

-350 ASGPWEIRFEPVV
+350 ASGPWQIQFEPVM
-363 SGIVTVEW
+363 SGIVTVAW
-371 AGQHG
+371 ADQHG
-376 VTDLALEPNPLVVE
+376 VTDLAAEPNTLVVE
-390 GWDYKV
+390 DWDYEV
-396 KADYE
+396 KANYE

-410 VAANR
+410 IVSNR

-430 FLNVGSKSVSLE
+430 LRNAGSQSVNLE
-442 GWSLTDDEDKPGK
+442 GWSLTDDETKPGK
-455 WVFPDVDIKSG
+455 WIFPNVNLKSG

-517 PEQRSDISYGR
+517 PEQRSNISYGR
-528 LASGDWA
+528 LANGDWA
-535 WFSSPTPGLSNK
+535 WFSSPSPGRNNI
-547 GKTIRGLIS
+547 GKTIRGIIS

-576 TDEPDA
+576 TGEPDA

-597 GKVYNESLEVRRT
+597 GKVYNEPLEVRRT
-610 MVLRAAVYKEGMLPS
+610 MVLRAAVFKEGMLPS
-625 RIETHTYVY
+625 RVETHTYVY
-634 NLGNSVTS
+634 NLGKSATS

-685 YPDTG
+685 YPETG

-772 RRLAADMGQISAR
+772 RRLAADMGQVSAR

-807 DSDFLNSWNGTD
+807 GSDFLNSWNGSD
-819 SDWDIVAQYGE
+819 SEWDIVAQYGE

-844 AMQKNLAVAV
+844 AMQKNLSVEV
-854 NYNEIERLLNIDNFI
+854 NYNEVGRLLNIDNFI

-911 GNNGRSVSGNN
+911 GNNGRSVTGNN

-953 RVQIHYFNSGAL
+953 RVQIHYFNGGAL
-965 TDENVLR
+965 TDENVLS
-972 RFREMKEQMSG
+972 RFREMKEEMSG

-1001 EIVMG
+1001 EIVMN
-1006 QMASQKIQFSENIPQ
+1006 QMASQKIQFSENVPQ
-1021 FNRNGGAVSSGYPLS
+1021 FSRNGGAVFSGYPLNL
-1036 ITSLEGDI
+1036 TSLEGDI

-1063 KAIITGNAEKSVLVP
+1063 RVVLTGNAEKWVLVP

-1092 GGNEPFDDNDWESG
+1092 GSNEPFDDEGWESG
-1106 FGGVGYDENNDYKS
+1106 VGGVGYDENNDYKP

-1131 GVNQSIFVRI
+1131 GINQSVFVRI
-1141 PFQMLASDLK
+1141 PFQIQASDLK
-1151 GANLLMLRM
+1151 GSNLLLLRM
-1160 KYDDGFVAYIN
+1160 KYDDGFVAYLN

-1178 NASVNPRWNA
+1178 NASLNPRWNA

-1210 VGELNAGENI
+1210 VSELQIGKNI
-1220 LAIHGLNSGLG
+1220 LAIHGLNSGLS

-1236 INAELSIGERT
+1236 INTELSIGKRS
-1247 GAEFAESAVKYD
+1247 GAEFAESAIKYD
-1259 SPIKLLK
+1259 SPINLNK
-1266 DVNIRAR
+1266 DITIRAR
-1273 SMTGGQWSALV
+1273 SMTDGQWSALV
-1284 EHQFQVGRVGT
+1284 EHQFQAGRVGT

-1320 GDSEISLGWYRLE
+1320 GDSEVSLGWYKLE
-1333 GINFTFDGGSKIG
+1333 GINFTFDGNAKIG
-1346 PGQYIVLASGD
+1346 PGQYIVLASAD
-1357 DPAAFNLRYPELQV
+1357 DPKAFNLRYPEVQV
-1371 YGWYEGSLSN
+1371 YGWYEGNLSN
-1381 SGENLALYDT
+1381 SGENLALFDS
-1391 AWREVISVNYNDG
+1391 AWRKVISVNYNDG

-1417 LELID
+1417 LELMN

-1428 AASNWKS
+1428 AASSWTS
-1435 SFIKE
+1435 SLIKE
-1440 GSPGKAGTSK
+1440 GSPGKLGTSK

-1456 INEVHLKSSIDSDQD
+1456 INEVHLESSLDSDPD

-1476 NVGQSQVDLSGWELR
+1476 NIGQSQVDLTGWELR
-1491 DNDGNKFTFPAET
+1491 DNNGNKYNFPAGT
-1504 KIEKAGLLGI
+1504 KIEQAGLLGI
-1514 WCGKGEV
+1514 WCGKGDG

-1541 VTGNRV
+1541 LAGNRV
-1547 DAVTFGSVQGSI
+1547 DAVTFGRIQGSI
-1559 IRENAGWVLG
+1559 IPTNDGWVLG
-1569 RSTFGAPN
+1569 KSTFGAPN
-1577 QILPM
+1577 QILPV
-1582 ASITELVINEWMA
+1582 ASTTELVINEWMA

-1610 HATAPALITGL
+1610 HATAPVLITGL
-1621 HIRVDNEVGGVNR
+1621 HIRVDNAVGGLHR
-1634 IATIPPKGYQRVWMD
+1634 IATIPPKGHQRVWLD
-1649 MKPGWNHVDLSL
+1649 MKSGWNHLDLSL
-1661 PTENGTITLITAE
+1661 PNDNATITLITAE
-1674 GVEFAIMNYSRQRS
+1674 GVEFAVMNYSRQKP

-1710 PGEANILP
+1710 PGEVNILP
-1718 NYDGPSLNEVLA
+1718 NYDGPLFNELLA
-1730 RSKTGSSDWI
+1730 LSKTGSSDWI

-1745 TNETIPLEGVRL
+1745 TNKTISLDGVRL
-1757 SKGLNSLNGWS
+1757 SKDLNGLNDWS
-1768 FPAGSKLDKGS
+1768 FPIGSKVGKGS
-1779 YLVVRC
+1779 YLVVLC
-1785 DGKIPA
+1785 DGGAPA
-1791 SNTNTGFSLPAEGGS
+1791 SKTNTGFSLSAEGGGI
-1806 VYMFDPEGFVVDSV
+1806 YMLDPNGFVVDSV
-1820 EYGFQIAGRSI
+1820 EYGFQIAGQSI
-1831 GQILGK
+1831 GRVLGE
-1837 WRLLAELTP
+1837 WQLLDELTP
-1846 GTENSSTA
+1846 GTENSSKA

-1863 INEWMANPN
+1863 INEWMANPD
-1872 SGSDW
+1872 SESDW
-1877 FELYNPDDSPVSLSG
+1877 FELYNPSNSPVSLSG

-1923 IANSETDSGS
+1923 IANGDTKSGS

-1957 DEVQIINQSNGISRG
+1957 DEIQIINQANGISRG
-1972 RLPDGANNFVDFVD
+1972 RLPDGAKNYVDFVD
-1986 TPTPGDSNYLPL
+1986 TPTPGASNYLPL

-2006 LSHTDYPF
+2006 LSHTDYPL
-2014 EDAIELRNISTSE
+2014 EDAIELRNISASTI
-2027 VDLSGWLL
+2027 DLSGWLL
-2035 SDSSGG
+2035 SDSTG
-2041 VSTQFKVPEGTMIP
+2041 VGSQFKISEGTSISP
-2055 PNGYTVF
+2055 GGYAVF

-2067 NPNGSGFSLNSA
+2067 NQNGSGFSLNSA
-2079 HGDMLNLS
+2079 HGDTLYLS
-2087 VIDEKGN
+2087 AVNANQE
-2094 PTGYRS
+2094 PTGYR
-2100 VQSIP
+2100 VIQSIP
-2105 PAANG
+2105 PTANG
-2110 VSVGLVSTS
+2110 VSVGIVATS
-2119 QGMRFTALAQRS
+2119 QGMRFAPLAKRT
-2131 FGNDMPSTL
+2131 FGNDAPNSL
-2140 ADFRTGEGSENSL
+2140 AAFRSGKGSENSL
-2153 PLIGPIVINEIQ
+2153 PIIGPIVINEIQ
-2165 FEALS
+2165 YEGSSSVLGLS
-2170 SFSELDQAQL
+2170 QAQL
-2180 EYIELHNISNRTIPL
+2180 EYIELHNISNRTVPL

-2204 WRLSGGVSV
+2204 WRLSGGISV
-2213 TFPIG
+2213 AFPSE
-2218 INLPIDGYI
+2218 INLPSNGYL

-2233 PLKNPS
+2233 PIINPS
-2239 VESRF
+2239 LESRF
-2244 RDYYNVPEDIQII
+2244 RDYYNVPREVELI
-2257 GPLNGRL
+2257 GPLKGRL
-2264 SNGGET
+2264 SNSGES

-2278 KQGLDQADAG
+2278 TQGIDQVDAG
-2288 YVPYISVERISYDN
+2288 YVPYIPVERISYDN
-2302 VSPWPSNAGGSGL
+2302 VSPWPSNANGSGL
-2315 SIQRTSKFKFGDEP
+2315 SLQRSSIFKFGDDP

-2339 GRKNVDVKI
+2339 GRKNAEVTV
-2348 DDLDADGIIDTWEIA
+2348 DDLDADGMIDKWEITY
-2363 NGLDP
+2363 GLNP
-2368 SDASDAK
+2368 SDASDA
-2375 IDNDLDGVT
+2375 IGDADLDGVT
-2384 NLDEFLTGTDPN
+2384 NLNEFLTGTDPN
-2396 NEEDRFIIQSI
+2396 NEEDRFAIQSI
-2407 NIFSNKVTINFR
+2407 NIFSEKIKITVR
-2419 VSPLNRYAIETSGS
+2419 VSPSRRYAIETSGN
-2433 VDRSWIRL
+2433 VDKSWVYL
-2441 ADFTAKD
+2441 ADFTSED
-2448 DQIMAN
+2448 DQTTKI
-2454 FETNLLLDSVRFY
+2454 FETNASLDSVKFY
-2467 RVRLLD
+2467 RIRLLD

>member
-1 MIMRRQFTALLI
+1 MKRQFTVLLI
-13 LFLVGTGFLQLIHAG
+13 FLFLAGTGFLQSIHADK
-28 EIFSRGS
+28 IFSRGS

-42 NDHPSGGDLEWTEV
+42 NDHPSGGDLEWAEAE
-56 DFDESDWLNGK
+56 FDDSDWLNGK

-89 TVFFRKFFTVANPKD
+89 TVFFRKFFTVSNPKD

-125 EVLNVGGVDEPDY
+125 EVLNVGGVDDPDY
-138 DSLATVGHESGTFET
+138 DTLATVGHESGTFET

-166 KNVISIMGLNVG
+166 QNVISIMGLNVG

-195 DKSNPKV
+195 DKLNPKV
-202 VSIDPPSGEVGSLHE
+202 VSIDPPPGEVGSLRE

-233 LWING
+233 LWLNG
-238 EPAKALRGESAL
+238 EPAIGLRGGSAL
-250 WTFIFEQRNFQDAIL
+250 WTFIFEQGNFYDAIL

-270 HSIVDS
+270 HEIVDT
-276 ARPPNKLDVNSAT
+276 ARPPNKLDVAT
-289 KTHQYWIVDDMSP
+289 AAETHQYSIIDDMP
-302 TLTSVLPPPG
+302 PALTTVLPPPG
-312 SSVRSLDRIRIF
+312 SSVRGLDRIRIF
-324 FSEPIRGLDL
+324 FSEPVRGLDL
-334 GDLLINGE
+334 GDLRINGK

-350 ASGPWEIRFEPVV
+350 ASGPWQVRFESVV
-363 SGIVTVEW
+363 SGIVTVAW
-371 AGQHG
+371 ADQHG

-410 VAANR
+410 IASNR

-430 FLNVGSKSVSLE
+430 LRNTGSKSVNLE
-442 GWSLTDDEDKPGK
+442 GWSLTDDATKPGK

-466 ATIVVHASGK
+466 GTIVVHASGK

-504 LPRRIVDEIAPIY
+504 LPRRIVDEITPIY

-535 WFSSPTPGLSNK
+535 WFSSPSPGRNNG

-576 TDEPDA
+576 TGEPDA
-582 VIRYTTD
+582 VIRYTMD

-597 GKVYNESLEVRRT
+597 GKVYNEPLEVRRT
-610 MVLRAAVYKEGMLPS
+610 MVLRAAVFKEGMLPS
-625 RIETHTYVY
+625 RVETHTYVY
-634 NLGNSVTS
+634 NLGASVTS

-819 SDWDIVAQYGE
+819 SEWDIVAQYGE

-844 AMQKNLAVAV
+844 AMQMNLAVAV
-854 NYNEIERLLNIDNFI
+854 NYNEVERLLNIDNFI

-911 GNNGRSVSGNN
+911 GNNGRSVTGNN

-1001 EIVMG
+1001 EIVMN
-1006 QMASQKIQFSENIPQ
+1006 QMASQKIQFSENVPQ
-1021 FNRNGGAVSSGYPLS
+1021 FNRNGGAVSSGYPLTL
-1036 ITSLEGDI
+1036 TSLEGDI

-1063 KAIITGNAEKSVLVP
+1063 KAILTGNAEKWVLVP

-1092 GGNEPFDDNDWESG
+1092 GSNEPFDDDDWESG
-1106 FGGVGYDENNDYKS
+1106 AGGVGYDENNDYKS

-1131 GVNQSIFVRI
+1131 GINQSVFVRI
-1141 PFQMLASDLK
+1141 PFQMLASELK

-1160 KYDDGFVAYIN
+1160 KYDDGFVAYLN

-1178 NASVNPRWNA
+1178 NAAVNPRWNA

-1210 VGELNAGENI
+1210 VGELQVGKNI
-1220 LAIHGLNSGLG
+1220 LAIHGLNSGLS

-1247 GAEFAESAVKYD
+1247 GAEFAEDAVKYG
-1259 SPIKLLK
+1259 SPIKLVK
-1266 DVNIRAR
+1266 DVTIRAR
-1273 SMTGGQWSALV
+1273 SMNGGQWSALV
-1284 EHQFQVGRVGT
+1284 EHQFQAGRVGT

-1320 GDSEISLGWYRLE
+1320 GDSEVSLGWYRLE
-1333 GINFTFDGGSKIG
+1333 GVNFTFDGDAKIG

-1357 DPAAFNLRYPELQV
+1357 DPAAFNLRYPGLQV

-1381 SGENLALYDT
+1381 SGENLALYDS
-1391 AWREVISVNYNDG
+1391 AWREVTSVNYNDG

-1409 LADGNGNS
+1409 LADGDGNS

-1428 AASNWKS
+1428 AASNWTS

-1456 INEVHLKSSIDSDQD
+1456 INEVHLKSSLDSDQD

-1476 NVGQSQVDLSGWELR
+1476 NVGQSQVDLAGWELR
-1491 DNDGNKFTFPAET
+1491 DNDGNKFVFPVGT
-1504 KIEKAGLLGI
+1504 KIEQSGLLGI

-1528 GLGQSGDS
+1528 GLGKSGDS

-1541 VTGNRV
+1541 VAGNRV
-1547 DAVTFGSVQGSI
+1547 DAVTFGRIQGSI
-1559 IRENAGWVLG
+1559 IRTNTGWVLG
-1569 RSTFGAPN
+1569 RSTFGVPN

-1582 ASITELVINEWMA
+1582 AGTTELVINEWMA
-1595 DPDEGDRDW
+1595 DPNEGDRDW

-1610 HATAPALITGL
+1610 HTTAPALITGL
-1621 HIRVDNEVGGVNR
+1621 HIRVDNEVGGLHR
-1634 IATIPPKGYQRVWMD
+1634 IATIPPKGYQRVWLD
-1649 MKPGWNHVDLSL
+1649 MKSGWNHLDLSL
-1661 PTENGTITLITAE
+1661 PTDNATITLITAE
-1674 GVEFAIMNYSRQRS
+1674 GVEFAVMNYSRQRS

-1710 PGEANILP
+1710 PGGANILP
-1718 NYDGPSLNEVLA
+1718 NYDGPRFNEMLA
-1730 RSKTGSSDWI
+1730 LSKTGSSDWI

-1745 TNETIPLEGVRL
+1745 TNEAISLDGVRL
-1757 SKGLNSLNGWS
+1757 SKDLNSLNGWS
-1768 FPAGSKLDKGS
+1768 FPIGSKLAKGS

-1785 DGKIPA
+1785 DGRIPA
-1791 SNTNTGFSLPAEGGS
+1791 SKTNTGFSLSAEGGG
-1806 VYMFDPEGFVVDSV
+1806 VYMFDPDGFVVDSV

-1837 WRLLAELTP
+1837 WRLLSELTP

-1863 INEWMANPN
+1863 INEWMANPD

-1877 FELYNPDDSPVSLSG
+1877 FELYNPADSPVNLSG

-1899 TAVGRTKYIIPDS
+1899 TAVGRAKYIIPDS
-1912 TFISPRGWVRW
+1912 TFISPKGWVRW
-1923 IANSETDSGS
+1923 IANGDTESGS

-1957 DEVQIINQSNGISRG
+1957 DEIQIINQSDGISRG
-1972 RLPDGANNFVDFVD
+1972 RLPDGANNYVDFVD
-1986 TPTPGDSNYLPL
+1986 TPTPGASNYLPL

-2014 EDAIELRNISTSE
+2014 EDAIEFRNISTSE

-2035 SDSSGG
+2035 SDSTGIAA
-2041 VSTQFKVPEGTMIP
+2041 QFKVPEGTTIP
-2055 PNGYTVF
+2055 PDGYTVF

-2079 HGDMLNLS
+2079 HGDTVHLS
-2087 VIDEKGN
+2087 VIDENGK
-2094 PTGYRS
+2094 PTGYRA

-2119 QGMRFTALAQRS
+2119 EGMRFAALEKRT

-2140 ADFRTGEGSENSL
+2140 AAFRTGEGAENSL

-2165 FEALS
+2165 YEGSSSALG
-2170 SFSELDQAQL
+2170 LDQAQL
-2180 EYIELHNISNRTIPL
+2180 EYVELHNIGNRTIPL
-2195 FNPIEPLNT
+2195 FNPVEPLNT

-2213 TFPIG
+2213 TFPSE
-2218 INLPIDGYI
+2218 INLPSDGYL

-2233 PLKNPS
+2233 PVKNPAM
-2239 VESRF
+2239 ESRF
-2244 RDYYNVPEDIQII
+2244 REHYNVPGEVQLI

-2264 SNGGET
+2264 SNSGET

-2278 KQGLDQADAG
+2278 TQGLDQADAG
-2288 YVPYISVERISYDN
+2288 YVPYIPVERISYDN
-2302 VSPWPSNAGGSGL
+2302 VSPWPSNANGSGL
-2315 SIQRTSKFKFGDEP
+2315 SLQRASKFKFGDEP

-2339 GRKNVDVKI
+2339 GRKNADVTV
-2348 DDLDADGIIDTWEIA
+2348 DDLDADGMIDTWEIA
-2363 NGLDP
+2363 YGLDP

-2375 IDNDLDGVT
+2375 ADADLDGVT

-2396 NEEDRFIIQSI
+2396 NEKDRFVIQSI
-2407 NIFSNKVTINFR
+2407 NIFGNKVTITFH
-2419 VSPLNRYAIETSGS
+2419 VSPSKRYSIETSGDI
-2433 VDRSWIRL
+2433 DRSWVHL
-2441 ADFTAKD
+2441 ADFTSED
-2448 DQIMAN
+2448 DQITVK
-2454 FETNLLLDSVRFY
+2454 FETNVSLETVRFY